1 MSQPG
6 GTDGVVED
14 DRPDGQSTGGDD
26 TPDPGEPR
34 GAAGAAGAAP
44 AASEPHRAHGATVP
58 SESRSV
64 VSATT
69 GSSPGEDAAA
79 EGTAGTAGSGRR
91 TALVVAGVTGVLAIP
106 LVVALVAVRTPP
118 WYPLVDLAQIEM
130 RVRDVGTAHPPL
142 VGLGGRI
149 FGLGTQDSHPGP
161 VSFYLLA
168 PVYRLVGSS
177 PWALQVSAATLNIVV
192 LATTV
197 WAAHRRRGVAGA
209 LFAAAGLALAMRI
222 YGTVVLL
229 YPWNPYLP
237 VLFWALFLVCVWGVL
252 CDDLVLVPVAV
263 AAGCVC
269 AQTHIPYVGLVA
281 GLGAVMAAGLVSSWR
296 RHRGDAAAR
305 RRLLRWSGAGVTLG
319 VALWIPVFA
328 EQLGGDPGNISVI
341 VDSIRHPSA
350 PAVGLGSA
358 WRLLAQHL
366 DVTLL
371 VRGDRSTPGSEWVGL
386 GLVAVWG
393 ASAAVAVRLRDHE
406 LVRLHGVTAAALVLG
421 LVSISRILGSPWF
434 YLTLWMFVT
443 AVLALAAVVA
453 TAATAGAA
461 AAARRRLGDHPAPL
475 GRLPW
480 AVLGLTAI
488 VPTVLLTRAA
498 PDTADTDAAESA
510 QLAELIP
517 PTVAA
522 IEGGTI
528 PGADGI
534 MVVTWADPVNLGG
547 QGLGLM
553 LELERRGYDARAP
566 QHNELSVREHR
577 VLVDPAE
584 ADSEIHVATGQP
596 AIEAARSHPGA
607 VEVTYDDP
615 RTEEQ
620 IAAYRDLR
628 QLVIDRLTAEGLD
641 ELVVEADRNLFAL
654 RDDDRMPDDLQTALY
669 VMEQLPQPVAVV
681 SWELPAR

>member
-1 MSQPG
+1 VSTSG
-6 GTDGVVED
+6 GTDRVVED
-14 DRPDGQSTGGDD
+14 DRPDGQSSGGAGAVESRRLDLA
-26 TPDPGEPR
+26 
-34 GAAGAAGAAP
+34 AAGSTHA
-44 AASEPHRAHGATVP
+44 
-58 SESRSV
+58 ES
-64 VSATT
+64 
-69 GSSPGEDAAA
+69 AAA
-79 EGTAGTAGSGRR
+79 AGTAGSGRR
-91 TALVVAGVTGVLAIP
+91 TALEVAAITGVLAVP
-106 LVVALVAVRTPP
+106 LVVALVAIRTPP

-149 FGLGTQDSHPGP
+149 FGLDTQGSHPGP

-177 PWALQVSAATLNIVV
+177 PWALQVSAATLNVVV
-192 LATTV
+192 LATTL

-209 LFAAAGLALAMRI
+209 LLAAAGLALAMRVF
-222 YGTVVLL
+222 GTVVLL
-229 YPWNPYLP
+229 YPWNPYMP

-281 GLGAVMAAGLVSSWR
+281 GLGAVMAAGLVLAWR
-296 RHRGDAAAR
+296 RHRGDPAAR
-305 RRLLRWSGAGVTLG
+305 RRLLRWSGAGVALG
-319 VALWIPVFA
+319 VALWVPVFA
-328 EQLGGDPGNISVI
+328 QQLGGDPGNISVI
-341 VDSIRHPSA
+341 MDSIRRPSE
-350 PAVGLGSA
+350 PAVGLASA

-386 GLVAVWG
+386 GLLVVWAV
-393 ASAAVAVRLRDHE
+393 SAAVAVRMRDHT

-421 LVSISRILGSPWF
+421 LVTISRILGTAWF
-434 YLTLWMFVT
+434 YLTLWMFGT
-443 AVLALAAVVA
+443 AALVLVAVVA
-453 TAATAGAA
+453 TAASAGAA
-461 AAARRRLGDHPAPL
+461 TAARRRVEDHPRPV

-480 AVLGLTAI
+480 AVLGLAVV
-488 VPTVLLTRAA
+488 VPTLLLTRAA

-510 QLAELIP
+510 QLGDLIP

-522 IEGGTI
+522 IEDGTI
-528 PGADGI
+528 PGRDGI
-534 MVVTWADPVNLGG
+534 LLMTWADPVNLGG

-566 QHNELSVREHR
+566 EQFELSVREHR
-577 VLVDPAE
+577 VVDPAA
-584 ADSEIHVATGQP
+584 ADSEIHVATGP
-596 AIEAARSHPGA
+596 AAIESARTRRGA
-607 VEVTYDDP
+607 VEIAYHDP
-615 RTEEQ
+615 RTDEQ
-620 IAAYRDLR
+620 IALYRDMR
-628 QLVIDRLTAEGLD
+628 DQVIDGLTAAGLD
-641 ELVVEADRNLFAL
+641 DLVLQADENLFGLA
-654 RDDDRMPDDLQTALY
+654 DDDRVPDDLQEPLH